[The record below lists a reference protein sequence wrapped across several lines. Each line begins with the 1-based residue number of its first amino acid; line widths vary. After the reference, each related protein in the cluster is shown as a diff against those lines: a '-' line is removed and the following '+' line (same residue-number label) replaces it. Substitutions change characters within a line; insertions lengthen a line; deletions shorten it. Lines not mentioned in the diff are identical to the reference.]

1 MKFIQATVVLL
12 LALTSVLPASE
23 PLKTGVIIHRKYT
36 MEQAKRPIPYTLY
49 VPKSY
54 DGKKEL
60 PVVFALHG
68 LFSDCFQMIRYPGIV
83 PAAEKHNYILV
94 APMGFNN
101 RGWYGMYGKM
111 KAGDVP
117 RNLGELSERDVLNVI
132 TLIRKEFKVDAQR
145 IYLYGHSMGGGG
157 SFHLLSKYPDQF
169 AAIATVAPAFFVSNR
184 AKQLQETTSQI
195 MVIQG
200 TKDPLVNVHVTRSLV
215 KELQQHSKDVRYI
228 EADGAGHLTP
238 AWSYWNEIFGFYN
251 KAKLPQKAPLPSFQ

>member
-54 DGKKEL
+54 DGKKKI

-111 KAGDVP
+111 KAGDIP
-117 RNLGELSERDVLNVI
+117 RNLGELSERDVINVI

-184 AKQLQETTSQI
+184 GKQLQETTSPI

-251 KAKLPQKAPLPSFQ
+251 EAKLPQKAPLPAFH